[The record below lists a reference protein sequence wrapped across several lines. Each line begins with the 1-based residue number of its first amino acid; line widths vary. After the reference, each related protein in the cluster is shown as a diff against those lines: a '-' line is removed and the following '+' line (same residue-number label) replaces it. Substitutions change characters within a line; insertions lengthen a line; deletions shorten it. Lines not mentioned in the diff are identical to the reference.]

1 MATICALVVSVNGGK
16 CTTIAL
22 VMVVLRILRDARLMM
37 RTQVGI
43 DCVWLID
50 GESAGGGGNVPPA
63 LFVCCLS

>member
-1 MATICALVVSVNGGK
+1 MVASVSGRK
-16 CTTIAL
+16 CTRI
-22 VMVVLRILRDARLMM
+22 VVIMGGRKILRDARLMM

-63 LFVCCLS
+63 LFVCCPS